1 MSARQ
6 NPRYSE
12 EDKNTSIYPSNG
24 GFEGPKAIV
33 MPQAEAT
40 KVYMMFQAGLI
51 KTIYFRR
58 IEIFD
63 FFPANLKKAL
73 TKLKQTWIKDH
84 EGFIRI
90 FSTIP
95 FFSEGEDKT
104 KNKVIIPAIQLCQV
118 GFSNGTY
125 PDMEDNFLIL
135 WSQSRKTSDLDKSN
149 FTKMFKNLVTID
161 LKIPRVIK
169 VEICLSL
176 QQQIPDKHVCQ
187 ICLDEASTDAPLSS
201 DKTKM

>member
-1 MSARQ
+1 MKIWSTGKCLSVALRQ
-6 NPRYSE
+6 DSSKIQGTQKR
-12 EDKNTSIYPSNG
+12 TRTQV
-24 GFEGPKAIV
+24 FT
-33 MPQAEAT
+33 QA
-40 KVYMMFQAGLI
+40 M
-51 KTIYFRR
+51 
-58 IEIFD
+58 
-63 FFPANLKKAL
+63 
-73 TKLKQTWIKDH
+73 
-84 EGFIRI
+84 
-90 FSTIP
+90 
-95 FFSEGEDKT
+95 EGEDKT